1 MGKKGVRNGI
11 MFARWPFYPLT
22 MIPPVSSKL
31 CGRGVQPT
39 ADETKKGGG
48 GGGDARSVS
57 YLTKNLTDSSVI
69 LHYFH
74 VREKYRLRGI
84 TLTSTHSRVFV

>member
-1 MGKKGVRNGI
+1 MALLPFNDDSSGFQQIVRKRGP
-11 MFARWPFYPLT
+11 AD
-22 MIPPVSSKL
+22 
-31 CGRGVQPT
+31 GRR
-39 ADETKKGGG
+39 DEEGRG